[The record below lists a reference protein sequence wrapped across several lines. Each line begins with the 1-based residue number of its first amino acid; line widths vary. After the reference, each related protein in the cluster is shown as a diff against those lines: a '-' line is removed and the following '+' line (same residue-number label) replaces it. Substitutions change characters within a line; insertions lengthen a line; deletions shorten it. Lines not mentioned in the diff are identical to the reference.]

1 MSKKKQD
8 LLEHAE
14 ELFYKHGFHSIG
26 LKQIVNEAGVAIMT
40 LYNHFDSKEDLIL
53 QVLKRREEKYF
64 SYLESS
70 VSKPKCNSIALSLAQ
85 AHLNWIRMHETNGC
99 MFLRAKEEFSSD
111 SNNEIVRYV
120 NKHKNSLIFFF
131 KQLNFDYWE
140 STRLALLFEGATALS
155 EIINVDDVAHELM
168 YCIKHLYKK

>member
-1 MSKKKQD
+1 MSKKKED

-14 ELFYKHGFHSIG
+14 DLFYKHGFHSVG
-26 LKQIVNEAGVAIMT
+26 LKRVVKEANVALMT

-53 QVLKRREEKYF
+53 EVLKRREKKYF

-70 VSKPKCNSIALSLAQ
+70 VIKPKNNSIALSLAE
-85 AHLNWIRMHETNGC
+85 ANIRWIRLHETNGC

-111 SNNEIVRYV
+111 SNQEIVRYV
-120 NKHKNSLIFFF
+120 NEHKKSLIRFFE
-131 KQLNFDYWE
+131 KLNFDHCE

-155 EIINVDDVAHELM
+155 EILNVDDVAREL
-168 YCIKHLYKK
+168 IHSIEHLFEK